1 MSSCPVVARR
11 AESEVR
17 RAESEAESYEKSSLD
32 QWGSLSRIRYTSSL
46 SAKYTRDRI
55 GREIHLDTKKRP
67 TVGIFHDLFNFMV
80 RPLNTLILLREDV
93 KSRIAGAGFECDR
106 CAQACG
112 LLICAKKAMSYI

>member
-1 MSSCPVVARR
+1 MELQLLSIFIVPPLRSSVAH
-11 AESEVR
+11 
-17 RAESEAESYEKSSLD
+17 
-32 QWGSLSRIRYTSSL
+32 WGSLSMIRYTSSL

-55 GREIHLDTKKRP
+55 GRKFHLDTKKRP
-67 TVGIFHDLFNFMV
+67 RVGIFHDLFNFMV